1 MTKEELRQ
9 MRIDAMGALYGLE
22 MDNEPS
28 DLSNEVS
35 NIVNYYKTNKDQ
47 VDELISKS
55 LVNYQLHR
63 LSYVDRAIVRVCT
76 IEMLEGLDPKIAINE
91 ALEIVKIYADEGDK
105 KDVRFINRLLD
116 TIKNNIK

>member
-35 NIVNYYKTNKDQ
+35 NIVNFYKTNKDQ
-47 VDELISKS
+47 VDEMISKS